1 MPSPQY
7 RQAIAGL
14 LAYADFERS
23 GRFADRPDVAPVLAL
38 LSHLGDPHLGRPTVH
53 ITGSKGKGSV
63 AAMVDSVLRHA
74 GLRSG
79 LYTSPHLDS
88 FCERVRID
96 GQPIAEE
103 EFARHAA
110 QALAAAEAV
119 KSSLPDR
126 QLVTFDLLTAIGFLA
141 FCHHR
146 VHVQVVEVGLG
157 GRVDST
163 NVFPRK
169 EASVITPISLEH
181 TAILG
186 DTPAAIAR
194 EKAAIVRPPGPLVL
208 APQGYAEA
216 KRVCLEAAAAAGV
229 EVVDVASRYRW
240 RVLERGTQGQRFFL
254 EWEGGSL
261 EAHLPLLGTHQVENA
276 ATAVA
281 VAHALA
287 LQGLPVDE
295 EAIRRGLER
304 VSWPGRLEVLSQAP
318 LVVADGAHNRD
329 SARRLRE
336 ALVDHFAAVEAVLVV
351 GTLADKD
358 VDGMAQELAPICGAV
373 IASPFDH
380 PRAMSPEG
388 VAAAFA
394 RAGCRVVLARDIE
407 DALGQALAISG
418 GRALICLTGSLAF
431 VAEGRRPLL
440 AKRVR

>member
-1 MPSPQY
+1 MPDLDY
-7 RQAIAGL
+7 RQAIEAL

-38 LSHLGDPHLGRPTVH
+38 LSRLGDPHLGRVTVH

-63 AAMVDSVLRHA
+63 AAMVESVLRQA
-74 GLRSG
+74 GLRTG

-88 FCERVRID
+88 YCERVRID
-96 GQPIAEE
+96 GQPISEE
-103 EFARHAA
+103 EFSRHAA
-110 QALAAAEAV
+110 DVLAAAEAV
-119 KSSLPDR
+119 MPSLPGR

-141 FCHHR
+141 FRQHR
-146 VHVQVVEVGLG
+146 VQVQVVEVGLG

-216 KRVCLEAAAAAGV
+216 KEVCLQAAAAAGV
-229 EVVDVASRYRW
+229 ETVDVAVRYRW
-240 RVLERGTQGQRFFL
+240 RVLERDIDGQRFRL

-261 EAHLPLLGTHQVENA
+261 EARLPLLGTHQVENA

-281 VAHALA
+281 VAHSLA
-287 LQGLPVDE
+287 RQGLPVDG
-295 EAIRRGLER
+295 EAIARGLAK
-304 VSWPGRLEVLSQAP
+304 VAWPGRLEVLSRDP
-318 LVVADGAHNRD
+318 LVVADGAHNGD
-329 SARRLRE
+329 SARRLRQ
-336 ALVDHFAAVEAVLVV
+336 ALEEHFAAQGVVLVV

-358 VDGMAQELAPICGAV
+358 IVGMARELAPIAAAV
-373 IASPFDH
+373 IAAPFDH
-380 PRAMSPEG
+380 PRAMPADR
-388 VAAAFA
+388 VASAFA
-394 RAGCRVVLARDIE
+394 EAGCTVYQARSAE
-407 DALGQALAISG
+407 DALGRALAISG

-440 AKRVR
+440 AKRAR